1 MASDTPPSG
10 AAFRAGIV
18 ILVAALVI
26 SFVAAE
32 KIESYYFEEKV
43 IEDDEEQTWKEYCDE
58 APSNW
63 ETTLQICEEKRHDIY
78 SAVWGVILSF
88 GLALMCFAQ
97 SGNYHRQELG
107 KK

>member
-1 MASDTPPSG
+1 MASDTPPSR

-43 IEDDEEQTWKEYCDE
+43 IDDDEEQTWKDTVM
-58 APSNW
+58 NH
-63 ETTLQICEEKRHDIY
+63 QVIGKRHSRYVRKSDMIFIQQF
-78 SAVWGVILSF
+78 GV
-88 GLALMCFAQ
+88 
-97 SGNYHRQELG
+97 
-107 KK
+107 